1 MQDITASGNGRWV
14 QAGRVDLTPMVD
26 LGFLLIT
33 FFIFTTT
40 MSTQTAMK
48 LLLPADSKD
57 SMKVAGSGAITL
69 YAHAGHIGFAW
80 GAAARPDSIAWS
92 NRSLLREK
100 LLSAKNSLV
109 AAAGNDDKLFV
120 QIKPAA
126 DASFGQVVDLLDEM
140 TICGVRRYALVNN

>member
-1 MQDITASGNGRWV
+1 
-14 QAGRVDLTPMVD
+14 
-26 LGFLLIT
+26 
-33 FFIFTTT
+33 
-40 MSTQTAMK
+40 
-48 LLLPADSKD
+48 
-57 SMKVAGSGAITL
+57 VA
-69 YAHAGHIGFAW
+69 HFHRNFQ
-80 GAAARPDSIAWS
+80 ARPDSIAWS